1 MSSTPQPEQKVID
14 YIGTA
19 KNALNTFCI
28 VDNIPTAIIDTQ
40 KLLEEN
46 EVILSKGSKNITVD
60 MLKKLDQ
67 NLTKINKSYATV
79 SKEF

>member
-1 MSSTPQPEQKVID
+1 MSSSPQPEQKVID

-28 VDNIPTAIIDTQ
+28 ADNIPTAIIDTQ

-46 EVILSKGSKNITVD
+46 EVILSNC
-60 MLKKLDQ
+60 KL
-67 NLTKINKSYATV
+67 LTGCAFLDKANTL
-79 SKEF
+79 